1 TLSVLELDTLQPRI
15 VFSSDLDDVNRF
27 LWVNDDRLA
36 FDLADAKAADAE
48 QDAAPGLFA
57 VDHDGKRFK
66 QLVERQRLWA
76 ANGNDQRR
84 MQPWNTFLLNNSTQR
99 RGSEVLAWQPEA
111 YDGKDFGYIK

>member
-1 TLSVLELDTLQPRI
+1 MAFAEAPLRADAARFFASAQMTGAALSPDGRRLAMRIIGKQGRATLSVLELDTLQPRI

-66 QLVERQRLWA
+66 Q
-76 ANGNDQRR
+76 
-84 MQPWNTFLLNNSTQR
+84 
-99 RGSEVLAWQPEA
+99 
-111 YDGKDFGYIK
+111 